1 MNKYYYEG
9 KTKEA
14 AIELALQELKIS
26 DEDLVIKATNDAI
39 TNSSE
44 NSEEEK
50 ENYDSTVEVTFRA
63 LEDYKNFIKQQE
75 LKKRQELIEKV
86 KKVIDYE

>member
-1 MNKYYYEG
+1 MRTFRKYF
-9 KTKEA
+9 KDP
-14 AIELALQELKIS
+14 IS
-26 DEDLVIKATNDAI
+26 DINTLTEVIEMFGFDIENAI
-39 TNSSE
+39 NST
-44 NSEEEK
+44 K
-50 ENYDSTVEVTFRA
+50 ENYDSTIEVTFRA

>member
-1 MNKYYYEG
+1 MFG
-9 KTKEA
+9 FD
-14 AIELALQELKIS
+14 IENA
-26 DEDLVIKATNDAI
+26 V
-39 TNSSE
+39 NST
-44 NSEEEK
+44 K
-50 ENYDSTVEVTFRA
+50 ENYDSTIEVTFRA

>member
-1 MNKYYYEG
+1 MRTFRKYF
-9 KTKEA
+9 KDP
-14 AIELALQELKIS
+14 IS
-26 DEDLVIKATNDAI
+26 DIYTLTEVIEMFGFDIENAV
-39 TNSSE
+39 NST
-44 NSEEEK
+44 K

>member
-1 MNKYYYEG
+1 MRTFRKYF
-9 KTKEA
+9 KDP
-14 AIELALQELKIS
+14 IS
-26 DEDLVIKATNDAI
+26 DINILTEVIEMFGFDIENAV
-39 TNSSE
+39 NST
-44 NSEEEK
+44 K
-50 ENYDSTVEVTFRA
+50 ENYDSTIEVTFRA

>member
-1 MNKYYYEG
+1 MRTFRKYF
-9 KTKEA
+9 KDP
-14 AIELALQELKIS
+14 IS
-26 DEDLVIKATNDAI
+26 DIYTLTEVIEMFGFDIENAV
-39 TNSSE
+39 NST
-44 NSEEEK
+44 K
-50 ENYDSTVEVTFRA
+50 ENYDSTIEVTFRA